1 MTATSTASSSSSSS
15 LEPPMTPSHHSITST
30 ELRASR
36 EGALAALEGRA
47 EDDFMDMSDDD
58 DDDDDDDYEEPAIDD
73 EEEEEDD
80 VVIISLPPQSRTR
93 KQKSTKESWFP
104 LASFIDLRDDDTT
117 LSWNWRNFIEV
128 GGIS

>member
-1 MTATSTASSSSSSS
+1 
-15 LEPPMTPSHHSITST
+15 MTPSHYSITST

-58 DDDDDDDYEEPAIDD
+58 DDDDEEPAIDGD
-73 EEEEEDD
+73 DEEEEDD
-80 VVIISLPPQSRTR
+80 VVIISLPPQSLTR
-93 KQKSTKESWFP
+93 KQKSIKESWFP